1 MADNSEVLKSFL
13 VSLGFKIEEISQK
26 KFDASLVGAT
36 KGALAVGAALIG
48 AAVAVEKF
56 VESMA
61 EGLEKLFYIS
71 QRTGASVANIKALEG
86 SFQSVGLA
94 AGKGTEAVEALGDAL
109 RNPGMRAFLSNMGLD
124 VAKDKAA
131 LVLDVLDRL
140 KGLADNNG
148 FKVAAQQAQEI
159 LHLSERD
166 FAQAL
171 ANLPAMHAAE
181 RERAD
186 LIAQSGLN
194 MDKLAESSKTFGNSL
209 RTMTAELGVISDQL
223 LGVLIGPVTL
233 ATQNIN
239 ELLKKTIEYLGL
251 SNPEN
256 KSAFDVM
263 IEANSYD
270 PNAPAQ
276 GPQRPQQ
283 VDRAKLLANL
293 EAQYGLP
300 SGTLGSIQ
308 QIESGGNDKAQSRAG
323 AQGPFQLLPQTAAE
337 YGLKS
342 GESFDFAKAA
352 PAAARKLRGLLDRY
366 GNDLLKAVAAYNL
379 GEGNLD
385 KEIGQYGNDWYNHLN
400 PETKA
405 YIPKFI
411 AQMQRARLGASE
423 GAAYVPVGQSP
434 GASQVLHVTNAPT
447 INVSSTG
454 NPDETARAV
463 AAELQRQNSDA
474 LRNAKSVF
482 APIN

>member
-1 MADNSEVLKSFL
+1 MAADSEVLKSFL
-13 VSLGFKIEEISQK
+13 ISLGFKIEEVSQK
-26 KFDASLVGAT
+26 KFDASLEGAA
-36 KGALAVGAALIG
+36 KRAVAVGAALIG

-71 QRTGASVANIKALEG
+71 QRTGASVANIKALET
-86 SFQSVGLA
+86 SFQAIGLS
-94 AGKGTEAVEALGDAL
+94 AGKGTEAIEALGDAL

-124 VAKDKAA
+124 VAKDKAD
-131 LVLDVLDRL
+131 LVFDVLEKL

-171 ANLPAMHAAE
+171 ANLPRAEAVRDEQKRLRQLSGIDFDRTAAKAVE
-181 RERAD
+181 FQNVLTKLGTEFD
-186 LIAQSGLN
+186 LIGTRLWTR
-194 MDKLAESSKTFGNSL
+194 L
-209 RTMTAELGVISDQL
+209 V
-223 LGVLIGPVTL
+223 GPVTKL
-233 ATQNIN
+233 LELVGRANEDALERGAEEDEYRARDPVWKWIN
-239 ELLKKTIEYLGL
+239 KNLLGEK
-251 SNPEN
+251 PE
-256 KSAFDVM
+256 
-263 IEANSYD
+263 EAQ
-270 PNAPAQ
+270 PK
-276 GPQRPQQ
+276 PQQ

-308 QIESGGNDKAQSRAG
+308 QIESAGNDQAVSRAG

-337 YGLKS
+337 YGLKG

-352 PAAARKLRGLLDRY
+352 PAAAKKLRGLLDRY

-385 KEIGQYGNDWYNHLN
+385 KEIGQYGGDWYNHLN

-405 YIPKFI
+405 YIPKFV
-411 AQMQRARLGASE
+411 AQMQRAKLGASE

-434 GASQVLHVTNAPT
+434 GANQVLHVTNAPT

-454 NPDETARAV
+454 SPDETARAV